1 MTSILD
7 NPLIQSAV
15 LPLVLS
21 LGFTGLLRLVLG
33 PVFGARLA
41 GASVMLSFLICQALI
56 QMPVFPPRSSSQKLP
71 YLVAVAVLLGL
82 LIDSLDLKARVQH
95 IAMAVLAVAGI
106 GWLLA
111 GRFERIEIAG
121 WILLPMLFASALLA
135 QQRCMA
141 RRDTLDGGIVLLLAS
156 AGIGAVAL
164 IGASASMAQVCFAL
178 MAALGGFLL
187 WNWPTWRFPLGAT
200 AQLGTITALLT
211 LATQMLFFTKAN
223 GWALLLLLPL
233 LLVDRIGRSMESP
246 RLRAVAVTVAA
257 AVICAIAVGTAWM
270 MVEPSTSSY
279 GY

>member
-233 LLVDRIGRSMESP
+233 LLVDRIGRSME
-246 RLRAVAVTVAA
+246 
-257 AVICAIAVGTAWM
+257 
-270 MVEPSTSSY
+270 
-279 GY
+279 